1 MKDNKR
7 NPFFFSLMMMM
18 MILFLGKDADCD
30 CLRMGCVSQCAGMG
44 LHMREGVKEHDICL

>member
-1 MKDNKR
+1 
-7 NPFFFSLMMMM
+7 MMMM